1 MSNVI
6 QICSN
11 CEERCSGT
19 YCKDCNT
26 AQKRSEMA
34 KQNEAILVEGRRL
47 EVLRI
52 EEEKR
57 LEEKKLKQK

>member
-26 AQKRSEMA
+26 AQKRSKMA
-34 KQNEAILVEGRRL
+34 KQNEAILLEG
-47 EVLRI
+47 
-52 EEEKR
+52 KR
-57 LEEKKLKQK
+57 LETLRIKEEENETKKSK